1 MITFFKLCEKTSNG
15 SNEIVKISMF
25 RERFLYA
32 NPE

>member
-1 MITFFKLCEKTSNG
+1 MITFFNLSKKKSNG

-25 RERFLYA
+25 GERILYA